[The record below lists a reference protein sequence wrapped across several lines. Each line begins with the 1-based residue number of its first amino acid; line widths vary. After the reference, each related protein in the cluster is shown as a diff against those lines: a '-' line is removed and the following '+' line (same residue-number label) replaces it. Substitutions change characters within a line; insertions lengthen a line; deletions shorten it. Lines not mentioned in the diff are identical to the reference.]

1 MYLITKRLYLS
12 DHSKVI
18 IKDFIL
24 LHIST
29 ILHVNVITTEGP
41 KKS

>member
-24 LHIST
+24 LHVST
-29 ILHVNVITTEGP
+29 IYHVNVIAIEGP
-41 KKS
+41 KTS